1 MAGAEKYPQAEWV
14 SVSDD
19 SSRQHLVGLTPFFV
33 YRRGTGKFMSLE
45 KLNTGQ
51 KALQINLDAKKY
63 GTFAEIGA
71 GQEVARWFFQVGK
84 ASGTVAKTISAYD
97 MAVSDA
103 IYGVADRYV
112 SRKRLQSMLDLEY
125 NLLVQRLDQARGN
138 KCTFFAY
145 ADTVTTKH
153 ISKAGEDGGQGWLG
167 VKFQTVPQAEPS
179 TIIIHARMLDWET
192 QRQQEA
198 IGVLGVNLIH
208 GAFYRSNDPIG
219 LIGSLL
225 DNLSNQRIEVDM
237 IKFSGPAFFKV
248 DNRLMALQLVEQW
261 LTEATMFTAS
271 GETVIPSELL
281 YKKPVLLERGS
292 FRPLTNP
299 MLDMMERAQEM
310 FVQEPAL
317 AGEAP
322 VTMFEMTLRQLQIGN
337 SIDHRDFLDRVD
349 TLGALGKPV
358 LISNF
363 LRYHRLVTY
372 LSRHTQKPIG
382 LPIGLVRLRDVLD
395 EKFYTDLPGGLME
408 SLGQLFKNGAKLY
421 VYPSLDKKTGKLTTA
436 ENLEVPQHLRHL
448 YGHLLENKFV
458 VNINNF
464 NADALKIYS
473 GEVLAKIHSGD
484 ESLAKL
490 IPPAIFEVIKAKKL
504 FGWGQKPAA

>member
-1 MAGAEKYPQAEWV
+1 
-14 SVSDD
+14 
-19 SSRQHLVGLTPFFV
+19 
-33 YRRGTGKFMSLE
+33 MSKE
-45 KLNTGQ
+45 KLNSGQ

-103 IYGVADRYV
+103 IYGSSDRYV
-112 SRKRLQSMLDLEY
+112 SRSRLRAMLDLEFD
-125 NLLVQRLDQARGN
+125 LLLKRLDKTIGDRR
-138 KCTFFAY
+138 TFFAF
-145 ADTVTTKH
+145 ANTVATKN
-153 ISKAGEDGGQGWLG
+153 ISKSSEDGGHGWLG
-167 VKFQTVPQAEPS
+167 IKFQTIPRGEPS
-179 TIIIHARMLDWET
+179 TIIIHVRLLDWET
-192 QRQQEA
+192 PRQQEA
-198 IGVLGVNLIH
+198 VGVIGVNLIH
-208 GAFYRSNDPIG
+208 AAFYQHIEPER

-225 DNLSNQRIEVDM
+225 DGLTSQRVEVDM
-237 IKFSGPAFFKV
+237 IKFSGPAFSGV

-261 LTEATMFTAS
+261 LTEAAMFTAD

-299 MLDMMERAQEM
+299 MLDMLERAQGM
-310 FVQEPAL
+310 FINEPAL
-317 AGEAP
+317 QSEAP
-322 VTMFEMTLRQLQIGN
+322 VVMFEMTLRQLQVGDA
-337 SIDHRDFLDRVD
+337 IDHRDFLDRVD

-363 LRYHRLVTY
+363 LRYHRLVSY
-372 LSRHTQKPIG
+372 LARQTQKPIG
-382 LPIGLVRLRDVLD
+382 LPLGLVRLRDVFD

-421 VYPSLDKKTGKLTTA
+421 VYPSLDKKTGKLTTV
-436 ENLEVPQHLRHL
+436 ENLEVAPRLRHL
-448 YGHLLENKFV
+448 YAHLVENKFIE
-458 VNINNF
+458 NITVG
-464 NADALKIYS
+464 NADLLRIYS

-484 ESLAKL
+484 ESLAQL
-490 IPPAIFEVIKAKKL
+490 IPPPIFEIIKAKKL
-504 FGWGQKPAA
+504 FGWSKNVPPV